1 VIVVDTS
8 ALVAILQHE
17 PSAPACQK
25 ILEHESR
32 VLISAGTFV
41 EAMIVSRRRGFAS
54 TMEQFLHASISEIVP
69 VTAERALLVAEAN
82 AMWGKSIHPA
92 GLNFGDCFAYA
103 TAKEFG
109 CPLLYIGNDFSRTD
123 VVSAI
128 ARV

>member
-1 VIVVDTS
+1 
-8 ALVAILQHE
+8 
-17 PSAPACQK
+17 
-25 ILEHESR
+25 
-32 VLISAGTFV
+32 
-41 EAMIVSRRRGFAS
+41 M
-54 TMEQFLHASISEIVP
+54 
-69 VTAERALLVAEAN
+69 TAERALLVAEAN
-82 AMWGKSIHPA
+82 AMWGKCIHPA